1 MSAIISVEFMEG
13 TDIRAAVSQAK
24 DAAARLGVS
33 YVCFKF
39 NGVEFSIGR
48 SADVD
53 SVVERY
59 TNIGKARP
67 TQADIDA
74 KYGITAA

>member
-1 MSAIISVEFMEG
+1 MSVIISVEFMAG

-24 DAAARLGVS
+24 DAAARLGFS

-39 NGVEFSIGR
+39 NGVAFSIGR
-48 SADVD
+48 RADVE

-59 TNIGKARP
+59 MNISK
-67 TQADIDA
+67 IDA

>member
-1 MSAIISVEFMEG
+1 MRAIISVEFMAG
-13 TDIRAAVSQAK
+13 TNIRDAVSQAK
-24 DAAARLGVS
+24 DAAARLGFS

-39 NGVEFSIGR
+39 NGVEFSIGP
-48 SADVD
+48 SADVE

-59 TNIGKARP
+59 ANIGKARHP
-67 TQADIDA
+67 QADIDA